1 MDGEGAT
8 IALALERSGAM
19 RAVSWATVAF
29 ALLGAGA
36 VAWLGVLVGSFPDPW
51 DLWIDMARL
60 LAFGVALVLAGIAV
74 WTFWAGR
81 PPDGRILVD
90 DEGITLENPAV
101 FRRPVRIP
109 RSAVL
114 SVSVERDVASLPAQA
129 PLDLF
134 PIAGGGSEACP
145 DTHLASR
152 RRGRYLLPGI
162 NAESVVP
169 NLAVVIDAPIKV
181 PPMRL
186 RGSLAPGPAHFRAPL
201 WQRDLPGFFARVE
214 DVDAAARV
222 FGRWGVLRPPRPE
235 EIVRAAESAA
245 RYRRVQV
252 ALAFL
257 VLLAVVA
264 VMR

>member
-1 MDGEGAT
+1 MGGEGAT
-8 IALALERSGAM
+8 IALALERSGPM
-19 RAVSWATVAF
+19 RAFSSAMIAF

-36 VAWLGVLVGSFPDPW
+36 AVWFGILVGSFPDPW
-51 DLWIDMARL
+51 DLWVPLVRL
-60 LAFGVALVLAGIAV
+60 LAFGGAVVLGAIAV
-74 WTFWAGR
+74 WTYWAGH

-129 PLDLF
+129 PLELF

-169 NLAVVIDAPIKV
+169 NLAVVLNSPINV
-181 PPMRL
+181 PPMRF
-186 RGSLAPGPAHFRAPL
+186 RGSLAPGPGLFRAPF
-201 WQRDLPGFFARVE
+201 WQRDLPGFFARVV

-235 EIVRAAESAA
+235 ELGGAADSAA

-252 ALAFL
+252 ILALF
-257 VLLAVVA
+257 VILAVLV
-264 VMR
+264 VTR